1 MNLHHESRII
11 SCTTDGF
18 ISDRKNL
25 DVLYP
30 NPKDVFSLM
39 YYNMRLKL
47 TGKGE
52 LLERKYYEPK
62 GVIS

>member
-1 MNLHHESRII
+1 MNKNSIESIV

-18 ISDRKNL
+18 ITNTPNL
-25 DVLYP
+25 ENYIP
-30 NPKDVFSLM
+30 CSKEIFSRM
-39 YYNMRLKL
+39 YYDMRLSL